1 LSWVIEYD
9 PAVLKDFKRI
19 DRPDQRFILDSL
31 DSFISSY
38 SRNYV
43 EELTRTGR
51 LKRLHGDWKG
61 YYRLRLRSYR
71 VIYREYAHRLL
82 ILVVR
87 VGQAG
92 RLRMKAR
99 HVQEMQP
106 HPGR

>member
-31 DSFISSY
+31 DRFINNY
-38 SRNYV
+38 SLSYV
-43 EELTRTGR
+43 EALIRSGR

-71 VIYREYAHRLL
+71 VIYREYSHRLL

-87 VGQAG
+87 VGH
-92 RLRMKAR
+92 RRD
-99 HVQEMQP
+99 VYE
-106 HPGR
+106 